1 MVIETFLSYLSHEK
15 RYSPHTIISYKNDL
29 RQFSDYLKSTY
40 ELELLGAKYVQIRD
54 YMVYLMS
61 NDIGANSVG
70 RKMSSLRSFYKYNQ
84 RQGLIASNPLAQI
97 KSPKAPK
104 PLPVF
109 IDDQKLD
116 QLLDS
121 ELLFNDSFASQRD
134 KVLLEVLFGTGMRL
148 AELLT
153 LKDSD
158 VNFYEGTVKVIG
170 KGGKQRIIP
179 IPKPLNLMLKEFIDL
194 KSLQIFDNKSE
205 ALIVNNEGNSATR
218 PFIYRTVKS
227 YLTYISTQE
236 KRSPHVLRHSY
247 ATSLLNRGA
256 DLNAIKELLGHASLA
271 STEVYTHNSIE
282 RLKTI
287 YKQAHP
293 KA

>member
-1 MVIETFLSYLSHEK
+1 MAIETFLSYLSHEK
-15 RYSPHTIISYKNDL
+15 RYSPHTIISYQNDL
-29 RQFSDYLKSTY
+29 CQFSDYLKLTF
-40 ELELLGAKYVQIRD
+40 ELDLLEAKYAQVRD
-54 YMVYLMS
+54 YMVYLMN

-70 RKMSSLRSFYKYNQ
+70 RKMSALRSFYKYNQ
-84 RQGLIASNPLAQI
+84 RQGVIASNPLAQI
-97 KSPKAPK
+97 KSPKAAK

-109 IDDQKLD
+109 INDQKLD

-121 ELLFNDSFASQRD
+121 EVLFDESFSSQRD

-148 AELLT
+148 AELIT

-158 VNFYEGTVKVIG
+158 VDFYEGTVKVLG

-179 IPKPLNLMLKEFIDL
+179 LPKPLIFMLREFIHL
-194 KSLQIFDNKSE
+194 KSLQNFDNKSD
-205 ALIVNNEGNSATR
+205 ALIVNNKGKSANR
-218 PFIYRTVKS
+218 AFIYSTVKS
-227 YLTYISTQE
+227 YLTYVSTQD

>member
-1 MVIETFLSYLSHEK
+1 MAIETFLSFLSHEK

-29 RQFSDYLKSTY
+29 CQFSDFLKATY
-40 ELELLGAKYVQIRD
+40 ELELLEAKYVQIRD
-54 YMVYLMS
+54 YMVYLMR

-70 RKMSSLRSFYKYNQ
+70 RKMSSLRSFYKYNL
-84 RQGLIASNPLAQI
+84 RQGLIASSPMAQI
-97 KSPKAPK
+97 KSPKVAK

-116 QLLDS
+116 LLLDS
-121 ELLFNDSFASQRD
+121 DSLFDGSFASQRD
-134 KVLLEVLFGTGMRL
+134 KVLLETLFGTGMRL

-158 VNFYEGTVKVIG
+158 VNFYEGTIKVMG
-170 KGGKQRIIP
+170 KGNKQRIIP
-179 IPKPLNLMLKEFIDL
+179 LPKPLTLMLKEFIHL
-194 KSLQIFDNKSE
+194 KSLQIFDNKTE
-205 ALIVNNEGNSATR
+205 ALIVNNKGNSATR
-218 PFIYRTVKS
+218 DFIYSTVKK
-227 YLTYISTQE
+227 YLAYVSTQD

-256 DLNAIKELLGHASLA
+256 DLNAIKELLGHTSLA

>member
-1 MVIETFLSYLSHEK
+1 MAIETFLSFLSHEK
-15 RYSPHTIISYKNDL
+15 RYSPHTIISYKTDL
-29 RQFSDYLKSTY
+29 CQFSDFLKATY
-40 ELELLGAKYVQIRD
+40 ELELLEAKYVQIRD
-54 YMVYLMS
+54 YMVYLMR

-70 RKMSSLRSFYKYNQ
+70 RKMSSLRSFYKYNL
-84 RQGLIASNPLAQI
+84 RQGLIASSPMAQI
-97 KSPKAPK
+97 KSPKVAK

-116 QLLDS
+116 LLLDS
-121 ELLFNDSFASQRD
+121 DSLFDGSFASQRD
-134 KVLLEVLFGTGMRL
+134 KVLLETLFGTGMRL

-158 VNFYEGTVKVIG
+158 VNFYEGTIKVMG
-170 KGGKQRIIP
+170 KGNKQRIIP
-179 IPKPLNLMLKEFIDL
+179 LPKPLTLMLKEFIHL
-194 KSLQIFDNKSE
+194 KSLQIFDNKTE
-205 ALIVNNEGNSATR
+205 ALIVNNKGNSATR
-218 PFIYRTVKS
+218 DFIYSTVKK
-227 YLTYISTQE
+227 YLAYVSTQD

-256 DLNAIKELLGHASLA
+256 DLNAIKELLGHTSLA